1 MTATEAR
8 TLAEKNRDKLVD
20 SEFNRVI
27 DLITEAC
34 NQGHLGIAITINK
47 VVNYS
52 VVKKLRELGYKINNE
67 SYTNSIYSI
76 FWSNES

>member
-1 MTATEAR
+1 MTAIEAK
-8 TLAEKNRDKLVD
+8 TLAEKNRDSIID

-34 NQGHLGIAITINK
+34 NQGHLGITITINK
-47 VVNYS
+47 VVNYII
-52 VVKKLRELGYKINNE
+52 VKKLTDLGYKINNE
-67 SYTNSIYSI
+67 NYTNSIYSI